1 MDAPR
6 IYVACLAAYNN
17 GILFGEWIPAD
28 QTETDIRKNIQT
40 MLSAS
45 PIKDAKEWPIP
56 RL

>member
-28 QTETDIRKNIQT
+28 QTATDIRKNIQT